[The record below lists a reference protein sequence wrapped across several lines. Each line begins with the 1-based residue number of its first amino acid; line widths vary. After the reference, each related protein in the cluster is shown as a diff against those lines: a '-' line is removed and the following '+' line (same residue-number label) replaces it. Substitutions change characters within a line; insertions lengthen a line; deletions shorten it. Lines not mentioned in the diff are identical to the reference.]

1 MMKIVKEGGG
11 EESIDGDDVSSSTN
25 FIIDYNKAA
34 YADTILWIDEENKI
48 EDLEP
53 FIDFI
58 RCDYDGEEYEFL
70 YADKN
75 HFKVLDFE
83 NFEALSGDDE
93 DTYILCY
100 VARVQINLD
109 NHQKFKEALSYS
121 DNKIEVVLG
130 FKKDGEEI
138 DDCYEPHSNIPT
150 ELHEED

>member
-1 MMKIVKEGGG
+1 M
-11 EESIDGDDVSSSTN
+11 N

-34 YADTILWIDEENKI
+34 YADTILWIDDENKI

-58 RCDYDGEEYEFL
+58 RCDYDNEEYEFL
-70 YADKN
+70 YADGN

-83 NFEALSGDDE
+83 NYEALTGDDD

-109 NHQKFKEALSYS
+109 NHQKFKEALVYS
-121 DNKIEVVLG
+121 DNRIEVVLG
-130 FKKDGEEI
+130 FKKNGEEI
-138 DDCYEPHSNIPT
+138 EGCYESHSNIPT
-150 ELHEED
+150 ELQEGE